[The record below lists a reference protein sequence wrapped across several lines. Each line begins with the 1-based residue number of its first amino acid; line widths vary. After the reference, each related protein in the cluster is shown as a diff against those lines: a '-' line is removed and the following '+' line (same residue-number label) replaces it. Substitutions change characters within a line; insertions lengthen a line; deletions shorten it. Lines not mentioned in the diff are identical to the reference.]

1 MSPQGLDVL
10 FSNERL
16 EIGRNFMNKL
26 WNASRFV
33 RMNIDSDILNKT
45 EIDIKDLQL
54 EERWIINQLNKTTHE
69 FNKCLEDFKFNEAAK
84 IIYEFTWND
93 YCDWFIEIAKT
104 RFYGN
109 DFEKSKAA
117 QIVAVKVLK
126 GILTLLHPY
135 APFITEEIWSY
146 FRGDKDSDLIIS
158 PWLNIETYEPDQE
171 AVDGFQVLKN
181 IISSVRMIRS
191 QMNVPTNKQSDIV
204 IRKGKEFEQI
214 INNSKITIQSLSKIN
229 KIIFTEDD
237 DKPKK
242 SATVIKNNME
252 IFVPLEGL
260 IDFQV
265 ESSRLE
271 KRLGELDRHVSV
283 AKKKLS
289 NDNFV
294 KRAPK
299 EVVNHEK
306 QKLDDMIVEYNLVK
320 QNLDF
325 LS

>member
-1 MSPQGLDVL
+1 
-10 FSNERL
+10 
-16 EIGRNFMNKL
+16 
-26 WNASRFV
+26 
-33 RMNIDSDILNKT
+33 
-45 EIDIKDLQL
+45 
-54 EERWIINQLNKTTHE
+54 
-69 FNKCLEDFKFNEAAK
+69 
-84 IIYEFTWND
+84 
-93 YCDWFIEIAKT
+93 
-104 RFYGN
+104 
-109 DFEKSKAA
+109 
-117 QIVAVKVLK
+117 
-126 GILTLLHPY
+126 
-135 APFITEEIWSY
+135 
-146 FRGDKDSDLIIS
+146 
-158 PWLNIETYEPDQE
+158 
-171 AVDGFQVLKN
+171 
-181 IISSVRMIRS
+181 
-191 QMNVPTNKQSDIV
+191 MNVPTNKQSDIV

-214 INNSKITIQSLSKIN
+214 INNSKITIQSLSKID